1 MVIAA
6 DGESRGGVP
15 QRASPVKLLQPSR
28 CSAAYQ
34 LLACDE
40 NLPFVALCPSDCSG
54 LMLDSVHTRQTAQKP
69 VSVKAKSLN

>member
-40 NLPFVALCPSDCSG
+40 NLPFVSDCSG